1 MKSSFIQIIIV
12 PLLLI
17 FSNNLRA
24 QEVTLDG
31 EIYEYATYYVNSFD
45 FNTGATNV
53 QIFRYS
59 LSSSFYPV
67 SLKVMFRA
75 SMLSPSLG
83 INSELIISEV
93 ITDEFELQAPLILD
107 NRDIST
113 ESTTIYDTDSPP
125 NAIQLGGQLTESLD
139 PSQADAILQSVLAT
153 GTIAAGEYTFSIE
166 ILSSSDQILASD
178 SKTIIVETPSSI
190 DLESPGGI
198 ISDTTNNVIYT
209 TFPLFQ
215 WYAQTGSGYN
225 TYIRV
230 AEFNPSIHNSIED
243 ALEDQR
249 VLPFS
254 SSEEWFLIS
263 NENSYQ
269 YPYSGAGTLLEGKV
283 YGWQIKVEIP
293 TTSGP
298 EDMLSSA
305 NAFKIG
311 TSGTIETTN
320 AIINPL
326 LITLEEALGVDQFN
340 ALFGDGN
347 ELQGFLPSG
356 QYEVNGVTVDESSV
370 GYLLNQIINNTYQIQ
385 SINVE

>member
-178 SKTIIVETPSSI
+178 SKTIVVETPSSI

-198 ISDTTNNVIYT
+198 LSDTTNNVIYT

-305 NAFKIG
+305 YAFKIG

-326 LITLEEALGVDQFN
+326 LITLEEALGADQFN

>member
-17 FSNNLRA
+17 FLNNLRA

-198 ISDTTNNVIYT
+198 ISDTTSNVIYT

>member
-1 MKSSFIQIIIV
+1 MKSSFIQIIIASL
-12 PLLLI
+12 PLI
-17 FSNNLRA
+17 FLNNLRS

-190 DLESPGGI
+190 DLESPGGAL
-198 ISDTTNNVIYT
+198 SDTTNNVIYT

-320 AIINPL
+320 TIINPL
-326 LITLEEALGVDQFN
+326 LITLEEALGADQFN

>member
-1 MKSSFIQIIIV
+1 
-12 PLLLI
+12 
-17 FSNNLRA
+17 
-24 QEVTLDG
+24 
-31 EIYEYATYYVNSFD
+31 
-45 FNTGATNV
+45 
-53 QIFRYS
+53 
-59 LSSSFYPV
+59 
-67 SLKVMFRA
+67 
-75 SMLSPSLG
+75 MLSQPR
-83 INSELIISEV
+83 INQLIISEV

-113 ESTTIYDTDSPP
+113 ESTIYDTDSPP

-190 DLESPGGI
+190 DLESPGGAL
-198 ISDTTNNVIYT
+198 SDTTNNVIYT

-311 TSGTIETTN
+311 TSGTIETINT
-320 AIINPL
+320 IINPL
-326 LITLEEALGVDQFN
+326 LITLEEALGADQFN

-385 SINVE
+385 NINVEWTGFWDIFFMQFYSHIHYMEVKLP

>member
-1 MKSSFIQIIIV
+1 MKSYFIQIIIA
-12 PLLLI
+12 PLILI

-153 GTIAAGEYTFSIE
+153 GSIAAGEYTFSIE

-178 SKTIIVETPSSI
+178 TKTIVVETPSSI
-190 DLESPGGI
+190 DLESPGGVL
-198 ISDTTNNVIYT
+198 SDTTNNIIYT

-249 VLPFS
+249 VVPFS

-283 YGWQIKVEIP
+283 YGWQIKIEIP

-298 EDMLSSA
+298 EDMLSSTY
-305 NAFKIG
+305 AFKIG